1 MCYGFAVTRD
11 ETLACLKA
19 ALPDLR
25 ARYGVVRLGVF
36 GSVARDE
43 AGPNSDV
50 DLVAEF
56 APGAKIGMFK
66 LFDLERDL
74 SDLVGRP
81 AVISAMSQMNPYVR
95 ASVER
100 DLVYAQ

>member
-1 MCYGFAVTRD
+1 MTRD

-25 ARYGVVRLGVF
+25 ARYGVVRLGLF

-43 AGPNSDV
+43 AGPESDV

-56 APGAKIGMFK
+56 APGAKIGMFQ
-66 LFDLERDL
+66 LFELERELTDL
-74 SDLVGRP
+74 LGRS
-81 AVISAMSQMNPYVR
+81 AAISAISRIVPRQHP
-95 ASVER
+95 
-100 DLVYAQ
+100 